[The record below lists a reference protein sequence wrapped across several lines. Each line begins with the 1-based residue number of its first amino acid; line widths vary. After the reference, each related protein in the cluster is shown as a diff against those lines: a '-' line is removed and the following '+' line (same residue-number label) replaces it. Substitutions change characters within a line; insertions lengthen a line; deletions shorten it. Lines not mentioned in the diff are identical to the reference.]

1 MDLRTEKVMLH
12 NATLFL
18 LIVLCMVQTTDKAL
32 AQTSDIKKFF
42 LLIDERLS
50 HMEHVALYK
59 AENKIAVEDIV
70 REQFVIESAVKSA
83 AELGLF
89 GPSVESFFETQIS
102 VAKAIQYRH
111 LADWQSTPPQ
121 STAPDLEAIRLKLS
135 DLGDSILSKLATLIR
150 NNTPVIE
157 QHSELFYDTIST
169 KNVSKRDKARLFD
182 ALLLIQKQK

>member
-1 MDLRTEKVMLH
+1 MDLRMEKVMLH
-12 NATLFL
+12 NATVYFL
-18 LIVLCMVQTTDKAL
+18 IILYVAQTTDKAL
-32 AQTSDIKKFF
+32 AQTSDIEEFF

-50 HMEHVALYK
+50 HMEDVALHK
-59 AENKIAVEDIV
+59 VENKIAIEDLE

-102 VAKAIQYRH
+102 VAKAIQYRYH
-111 LADWQSTPPQ
+111 ADWQSTPPQ
-121 STAPDLEAIRLKLS
+121 SPAPDLEVIRLKLS

>member
-12 NATLFL
+12 NATVYFL
-18 LIVLCMVQTTDKAL
+18 IILYVAQTTDKAL
-32 AQTSDIKKFF
+32 AQTSDIEEFF

-50 HMEHVALYK
+50 HMEDVALHK
-59 AENKIAVEDIV
+59 VENKIAIEDLE

-89 GPSVESFFETQIS
+89 GLSVESFFETQIS
-102 VAKAIQYRH
+102 VAKAIQYRYH
-111 LADWQSTPPQ
+111 ADWQSTPPQ
-121 STAPDLEAIRLKLS
+121 STAPDLEVIRPKLS
-135 DLGDSILSKLATLIR
+135 DLGESIVRKLAILVE
-150 NNTPVIE
+150 NNNPVIE
-157 QHSELFYDTIST
+157 QHRELFYDTIST